1 MEKFSERLKEF
12 FSSEKSLQRI
22 PLYLFLICVLFI
34 ALFFRLGKT
43 NLYLKEIA
51 ANGTNVI
58 EIETK
63 DDEYE
68 NVVDVYIDGSTKT
81 IADYVPLIDE
91 LTKDT
96 PTTQQSSETT
106 TKVKNTNSSSKENI
120 TKDKSTTQTEQ
131 QTTANNK
138 SGKTTYILNTS
149 SKKIHLPSCS
159 FVDRTKDENKKTVQ
173 LTAEE
178 LQEYLNNG
186 YTFCKTCGKD

>member
-1 MEKFSERLKEF
+1 MESFSEKLKKF
-12 FSSEKSLQRI
+12 FSSEESLQRI
-22 PLYLFLICVLFI
+22 PIYLFLICVLFA

-58 EIETK
+58 EVETK
-63 DDEYE
+63 DNDYE
-68 NVVDVYIDGSTKT
+68 SVVAVYIDGTTKT
-81 IADYVPLIDE
+81 LADYVPVFDE
-91 LTKDT
+91 ITKDE
-96 PTTQQSSETT
+96 PTTQKSTETT
-106 TKVKNTNSSSKENI
+106 TKAKE
-120 TKDKSTTQTEQ
+120 TTSKDKATTQTKQ
-131 QTTANNK
+131 QTTANNNK

-149 SKKIHLPSCS
+149 SKKIHLPTCS

-186 YTFCKTCGKD
+186 YTFCKTCGKDLV